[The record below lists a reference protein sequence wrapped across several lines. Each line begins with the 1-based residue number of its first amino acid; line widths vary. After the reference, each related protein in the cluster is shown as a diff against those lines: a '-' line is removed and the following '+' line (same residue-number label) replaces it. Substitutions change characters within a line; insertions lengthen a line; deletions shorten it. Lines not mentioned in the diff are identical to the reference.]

1 MRLIFGVMS
10 LLVVL
15 VIIGMLGKKQFEAL
29 GLSGQAATR
38 AAAAQGAVPGA
49 AAVPVEGTLPAQSK
63 AIQNNVRDAANAALQ
78 QGADRA
84 AEQAKQ

>member
-1 MRLIFGVMS
+1 MRLVFGVMS

-15 VIIGMLGKKQFEAL
+15 AIVGTLGKKQFEAL

-38 AAAAQGAVPGA
+38 AAGLPGA
-49 AAVPVEGTLPAQSK
+49 TAAPVEGATVPAQAK
-63 AIQNNVRDAANAALQ
+63 AIQNNVRDAAAAALQ

-84 AEQAKQ
+84 AQQANQ